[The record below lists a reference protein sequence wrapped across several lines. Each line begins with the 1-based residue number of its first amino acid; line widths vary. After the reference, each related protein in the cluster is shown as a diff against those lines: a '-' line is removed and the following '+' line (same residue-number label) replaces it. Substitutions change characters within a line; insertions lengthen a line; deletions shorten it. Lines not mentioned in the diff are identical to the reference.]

1 MKKQVINFKE
11 IPSWWAICQNTE
23 CLMAKDCLRYQA
35 FLNVPDETTRW
46 PCILPNALKKDTC
59 PFFRKAEVVRMAK
72 GFHSL
77 FNSFNSRDLRHDFR
91 TQLTEYLGS
100 KGSYYR
106 YKDGERLL
114 NPKQQQWILD
124 FLNNYGYKDKL
135 KFDQYI
141 DTYEFR

>member
-1 MKKQVINFKE
+1 MKKQIIDFKE
-11 IPSWWAICQNTE
+11 IPSWWSICQNIE
-23 CLMAKDCLRYQA
+23 CLMAKDCMRYQA
-35 FLNVPDETTRW
+35 FLSMPDETTKW
-46 PCILPNALKKDTC
+46 PCILPNALKNGTC
-59 PFFRKAEVVRMAK
+59 PFFRKAEVVKMAK

-77 FNSFNSRDLRHDFR
+77 FYSFKSRDLRHDFR

-114 NPKQQQWILD
+114 NPKQQQWIFK
-124 FLNNYGYKDKL
+124 FLNNYGYKDKVE
-135 KFDQYI
+135 FDQYI

>member
-1 MKKQVINFKE
+1 MKKQRIDFKN
-11 IPSWWAICQNTE
+11 IPSWWAICQNVGCPMAGE
-23 CLMAKDCLRYQA
+23 CLRHQA
-35 FLNVPDETTRW
+35 FLSVPDKITKW
-46 PCILPNALKKDTC
+46 PCILPNSLKNRSC

-124 FLNNYGYKDKL
+124 FLNNYGYTDKV